1 MKPVFYKI
9 LFEQDIIFV
18 NDLLFELH
26 ATNQCSHQD
35 FALGSPRAPPSEK

>member
-18 NDLLFELH
+18 NVFCLNYMPQIVLLLFQIKL
-26 ATNQCSHQD
+26 ARLTT
-35 FALGSPRAPPSEK
+35 